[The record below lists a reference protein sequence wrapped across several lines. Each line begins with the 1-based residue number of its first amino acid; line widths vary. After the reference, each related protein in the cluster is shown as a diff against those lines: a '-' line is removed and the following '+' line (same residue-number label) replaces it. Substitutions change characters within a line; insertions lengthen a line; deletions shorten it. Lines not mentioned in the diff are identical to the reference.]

1 MNISNSFTLVEFL
14 PDPVVEE
21 FSLKTKVCVGLTAPI
36 LLFLII
42 FLNFGIAY
50 YEKFGND
57 PQKRNLY
64 NMMISSLCMG
74 MATGMSFWV
83 VLPSIRIIWEPFD
96 VSNVFA
102 LSVTITFFQ
111 VFNGLCLLEAIFYRV
126 LAVYHP
132 KAIIGL
138 NDDFFHNFFNYWNIM
153 IALIYSLTS
162 KWNMTPLSSPL
173 KNLEYLN
180 GYFLRLLIGQK
191 EQYEVE
197 K

>member
-64 NMMISSLCMG
+64 NMLISSLCMG
-74 MATGMSFWV
+74 LATGMSFWV
-83 VLPSIRIIWEPFD
+83 VFPSIRIIWEPFD

-132 KAIIGL
+132 KAIIGI
-138 NDDFFHNFFNYWNIM
+138 NDDFFHQFFNYWNIM
-153 IALIYSLTS
+153 IALIYSLIS

-173 KNLEYLN
+173 KNLGILN
-180 GYFLRLLIGQK
+180 GYALSLLIGQK
-191 EQYEVE
+191 EQYEIE